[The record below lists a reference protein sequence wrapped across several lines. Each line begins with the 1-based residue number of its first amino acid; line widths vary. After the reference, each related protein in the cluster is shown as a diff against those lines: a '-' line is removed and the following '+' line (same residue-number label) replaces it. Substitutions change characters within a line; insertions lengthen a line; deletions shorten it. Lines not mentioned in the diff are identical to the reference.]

1 MTGMHRRRNFGLMA
15 LAAALL
21 ATLAWGFWPRPV
33 LVEVATAE
41 RGPLQVTV
49 EEEGRTR
56 VKDRY
61 VISAPVAGYLRRIE
75 LDAGDALT
83 RGQTVAVLEPLRSEV
98 LDPRSRARA
107 EAQIAAAQAALK
119 AAEKKVAAARAE
131 AEFARDEYARKQKLR
146 ASETISRTLLEEA
159 ETRARQTAA
168 DEESAKFTV
177 EVARFDLEAAR
188 TALRYSLADETATRP
203 VTVELQAPVASRVL
217 RVNHESEGVV
227 AAGEDLLEIGDPA
240 RLEVAVD
247 VLSEDAVRIRPQTRV
262 QFFRWGGD
270 APLEGVVRTVE
281 PSGFTKIS
289 ALGVEEQRVW
299 VIADLASPRQMWRFL
314 GDGYRVEA
322 SFILWQ
328 DPDVLQTPAS
338 ALFHHG
344 GEWAVF
350 VVEDGRARRR
360 TVGLGHRNGLMAEI
374 TGGLQAGERV
384 ITHPDDRIE
393 DGVRVQVHDVQEK

>member
-1 MTGMHRRRNFGLMA
+1 MQRRRNLGLI
-15 LAAALL
+15 LL
-21 ATLAWGFWPRPV
+21 AVALFATLTWGFWPRPV
-33 LVEVATAE
+33 LVEIATAV
-41 RGPLQVTV
+41 RGPMQVTV
-49 EEEGRTR
+49 EEEGYTR

-61 VISAPVAGYLRRIE
+61 EIFAPVAGFLRRIE

-83 RGQTVAVLEPLRSEV
+83 SGQTVAVLEPLRSEV

-107 EAQIAAAQAALK
+107 EAQIAAAQAGLK
-119 AAEKKVAAARAE
+119 AAEEKVAAARAE
-131 AEFARDEYARKQKLR
+131 ADYARDEFARKQKLR
-146 ASETISRTLLEEA
+146 ASETISQTVLEEA

-168 DEESAKFTV
+168 DAQSARFNV

-188 TALRYSLADETATRP
+188 TALRYSLADDSTERP
-203 VTVELQAPVASRVL
+203 VTVALKAPVDSRVL
-217 RVNHESEGVV
+217 RITHESEGVV
-227 AAGEDLLEIGDPA
+227 TAGEKLLEIGNPT

-262 QFFRWGGD
+262 VFNRWGGD

-299 VIADLASPRQMWRFL
+299 VISDLVSPSEAWRFI

-328 DPDVLQTPAS
+328 DSDVLQIPAS
-338 ALFHHG
+338 ALFRYADA
-344 GEWAVF
+344 WAVF
-350 VVEDGRARRR
+350 TLEDGRAHRRR
-360 TVGLGHRNGLMAEI
+360 VEVGHRNGLVAEI
-374 TGGLQAGERV
+374 TAGLQPGERV

-393 DGVRVQVHDVQEK
+393 DGVRIQVHDIQ

>member
-1 MTGMHRRRNFGLMA
+1 MHRRRNFGLMT
-15 LAAALL
+15 LAGALL
-21 ATLAWGFWPRPV
+21 AILAWGFWPRPV

-49 EEEGRTR
+49 EEEGHTR
-56 VKDRY
+56 VKDRF
-61 VISAPVAGYLRRIE
+61 VISAPVAGYLRRSE
-75 LDAGDALT
+75 LDVGDALT
-83 RGQTVAVLEPLRSEV
+83 QGQTVAVLEPLRSEV

-119 AAEKKVAAARAE
+119 AAEEKVAAARAE
-131 AEFARDEYARKQKLR
+131 AKFARNEFARKQKLR
-146 ASETISRTLLEEA
+146 ANETISQTLLEEA
-159 ETRARQTAA
+159 ETRSRQTAA
-168 DEESAKFTV
+168 DEQSAKFNV

-188 TALRYSLADETATRP
+188 TALRYSVADDAATRP
-203 VTVELQAPVASRVL
+203 VTVELKAPVASRVL
-217 RVNHESEGVV
+217 RINHESEGVV

-240 RLEVAVD
+240 QLEVAVD
-247 VLSEDAVRIRPQTRV
+247 VLSEDAVRIRPQMRV
-262 QFFRWGGD
+262 LFQRWGGA

-299 VIADLASPRQMWRFL
+299 VISDLMSPREMWQFL

-328 DPDVLQTPAS
+328 TSDVLRAPAS

-344 GEWAVF
+344 NEWALFRVD
-350 VVEDGRARRR
+350 DGRARLRR
-360 TVGLGHRNGLMAEI
+360 VEVGHRNGLVAEI
-374 TGGLQAGERV
+374 IDGLQPGERV

-393 DGVRVQVHDVQEK
+393 DGVRVQVHAVE

>member
-1 MTGMHRRRNFGLMA
+1 MSGMHRRRNLGLVV
-15 LAAALL
+15 LAVGLL

-33 LVEVATAE
+33 LVEVATAA

-49 EEEGRTR
+49 EEEGYTR
-56 VKDRY
+56 VKDRF
-61 VISAPVAGYLRRIE
+61 VISAPVAGFVRRIN
-75 LDAGDALT
+75 LDAGDALG

-119 AAEKKVAAARAE
+119 AAEEKVAAARAE
-131 AEFARDEYARKQKLR
+131 TEFAGNEYARKQKLR
-146 ASETISRTLLEEA
+146 ARETISQTLLEEA
-159 ETRARQTAA
+159 ETRARQAA
-168 DEESAKFTV
+168 ANEQSARFNV

-188 TALRYSLADETATRP
+188 TALRYSLADDDAKRP
-203 VTVELQAPVASRVL
+203 VTVELKAPVDSRVL
-217 RVNHESEGVV
+217 RVHHESEGVV
-227 AAGEDLLEIGDPA
+227 AAGENLLEIGDPT

-247 VLSEDAVRIRPQTRV
+247 VLSQDAVRIRPRTRV
-262 QFFRWGGD
+262 LFFRWGGD

-299 VIADLASPRQMWRFL
+299 VISDLVSPPEMWRHL

-322 SFILWQ
+322 TFILWH
-328 DPDVLQTPAS
+328 DPDVMQAPTS
-338 ALFHHG
+338 ALFRHG
-344 GEWAVF
+344 DAWAVF
-350 VVEDGRARRR
+350 TVENGRARRR
-360 TVGLGHRNGLMAEI
+360 AVEVGHRNGLVAQI
-374 TGGLQAGERV
+374 TGGLQPGDRV

-393 DGVRVQVHDVQEK
+393 DGVRVQVHDVQ

>member
-1 MTGMHRRRNFGLMA
+1 MSGMHRRRNLGLIT
-15 LAAALL
+15 LAVALL

-33 LVEVATAE
+33 LVEVAAVE
-41 RGPLQVTV
+41 RGPMQVTV
-49 EEEGRTR
+49 EEEGYTR

-61 VISAPVAGYLRRIE
+61 VISAPVAGFLRRIE

-83 RGQTVAVLEPLRSEV
+83 QDQTVAVLEPLRSEV

-119 AAEKKVAAARAE
+119 AAEEKVAAARAA
-131 AEFARDEYARKQKLR
+131 AEFARDEFARKQKLR

-168 DEESAKFTV
+168 DEQSARFNV

-188 TALRYSLADETATRP
+188 TALRYSLAEGGADPP
-203 VTVELQAPVASRVL
+203 VTVDLKAPVDSRVL
-217 RVNHESEGVV
+217 RVTHESEGVV
-227 AAGEDLLEIGDPA
+227 AAGENLLEIGDPS

-247 VLSEDAVRIRPQTRV
+247 VLSQDAVRIRPGTRV
-262 QFFRWGGD
+262 LLLRWGGD

-299 VIADLASPRQMWRFL
+299 VISDLVSQPETWRFL

-328 DPDVLQTPAS
+328 DPDVLQAPAN
-338 ALFHHG
+338 ALFHYG
-344 GEWAVF
+344 DAWAVF
-350 VVEDGRARRR
+350 TLEDGRARRR
-360 TVGLGHRNGLMAEI
+360 RVEVGHRNGLVAQI
-374 TGGLQAGERV
+374 LGGLQAGDRV

-393 DGVRVQVHDVQEK
+393 DGVRVQFHNGQ